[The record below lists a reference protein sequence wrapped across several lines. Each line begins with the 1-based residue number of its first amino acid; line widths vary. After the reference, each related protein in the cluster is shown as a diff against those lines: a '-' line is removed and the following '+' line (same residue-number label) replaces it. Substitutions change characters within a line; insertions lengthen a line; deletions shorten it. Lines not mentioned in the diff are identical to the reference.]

1 MRKER
6 EASLWR
12 RVLEA
17 LRVFVPFRVTLGI
30 TGLTISALLV
40 AGLAAST
47 IDRLTQSPC
56 GMSCGYSL
64 GKRSL
69 PNFLDTMLVEFA
81 SIFGRI
87 FGFRLHLDDLI
98 VMIILGYVY
107 VCALYGIIQL
117 GFGDLL
123 GTGYTLRIRKRRSFP
138 QALSAAAVA
147 VTLMMASQ
155 QELMIDY
162 LPSYFSFVH

>member
-30 TGLTISALLV
+30 TGLTMSALLV

-69 PNFLDTMLVEFA
+69 PNFLDSMLVEFA